1 MIKWGLFVEPYFWW
15 VEMRWRIFWVV
26 GCFWGIILGRWEWFG
41 KYFGCGW
48 GWVGHYFG
56 WAGVYGKIFWVARGG
71 WGEWGWLGW
80 VEVHCFI
87 IPFQHG
93 LIPTVNK
100 PTHVKRNIVSA
111 IDHMIPN
118 SVIGDEL
125 KTGIMNTD
133 ISTCLPMFF
142 IFKGV
147 VFSWIYI

>member
-1 MIKWGLFVEPYFWW
+1 M
-15 VEMRWRIFWVV
+15 VV
-26 GCFWGIILGRWEWFG
+26 GGGEWGIILDGLGCMG
-41 KYFGCGW
+41 KYSEW
-48 GWVGHYFG
+48 LVVD
-56 WAGVYGKIFWVARGG
+56 GVNGVG
-71 WGEWGWLGW
+71 WGEWRW
-80 VEVHCFI
+80 VHCFI

-147 VFSWIYI
+147 VFS